1 MFDNIAMT
9 QALLK
14 YYQSLPE
21 TMPIES
27 VRNEINTLLD
37 TAGKE
42 NKLRAIVFNAL
53 YELADRQYH
62 TYSHLDIYTK
72 DKIIQWLLKNWELD
86 EVLFESIGMIAGGI
100 GLPEILQVLKKNKTE
115 TVPQKIKDRLDEIIK
130 EIAPHCDDPY
140 HDLK

>member
-1 MFDNIAMT
+1 MSDNIAMK
-9 QALLK
+9 QAFLK

-27 VRNEINTLLD
+27 VKNEINTLLD
-37 TAGKE
+37 TAGQEK
-42 NKLRAIVFNAL
+42 KLRVSVFNAL

-62 TYSHLDIYTK
+62 TYSHLDRYTK
-72 DKIIQWLLKNWELD
+72 DKIIHWLLQNWEID
-86 EVLFESIGMIAGGI
+86 EILLESIGMIAGGI

-115 TVPQKIKDRLDEIIK
+115 KLPQKSIDRLEEIIN
-130 EIAPHCDDPY
+130 EIEAHCDDPY